1 MFKFRTS
8 LNSDVS
14 SSTDSTPNCTP
25 RTVIVNELDFDSLDL
40 DISPRK
46 NEDDLTMKNIE
57 NPIRRQSN
65 VS

>member
-14 SSTDSTPNCTP
+14 SSTESTPSCTP
-25 RTVIVNELDFDSLDL
+25 RTVIVNELDFDSLD
-40 DISPRK
+40 ISPRK
-46 NEDDLTMKNIE
+46 NEDDHAMKNIE

>member
-14 SSTDSTPNCTP
+14 SSTESTPNCTP
-25 RTVIVNELDFDSLDL
+25 RTVIVNELDFDSLD
-40 DISPRK
+40 ISPRK
-46 NEDDLTMKNIE
+46 NEDDHAMKNIE